1 MASTLSELLA
11 RWPVPVVA
19 GVLFYALWVPI
30 VLVASAMTYGR
41 NRLRLMPPI
50 SADTGDWKRA
60 IWLLLLLGLPVA
72 LGFGGLFAL
81 QSTPVLIAVVV
92 VITILL
98 VGFLLPRLN
107 RW

>member
-1 MASTLSELLA
+1 MESALSELLA

-30 VLVASAMTYGR
+30 VLVASAMTYTR

-50 SADTGDWKRA
+50 SAYAGDWKRA
-60 IWLLLLLGLPVA
+60 IWFLLLLGLPVA
-72 LGFGGLFAL
+72 LGFGVLFAL
-81 QSTPVLIAVVV
+81 HSTAVLIAVVAT
-92 VITILL
+92 ITILL